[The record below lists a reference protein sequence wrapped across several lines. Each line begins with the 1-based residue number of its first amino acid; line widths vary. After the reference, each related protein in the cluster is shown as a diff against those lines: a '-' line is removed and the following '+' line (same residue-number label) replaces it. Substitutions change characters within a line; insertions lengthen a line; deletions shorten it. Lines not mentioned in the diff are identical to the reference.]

1 MKNCHLPSV
10 LLTASLTLA
19 DSAETRW
26 WPGRSELNGRGVGWP
41 ISQLWAPKKEQKIH
55 QVPQMIFRCSK
66 LWVEN
71 GGSHMK
77 YHEIITDFGK
87 HSGDPQDHSPV
98 PWKSLPQCV
107 AMRRHA
113 SPCVAMRR
121 HASPSATPPIR
132 RSTHPSRPNPC
143 GIRACGFF
151 EQRDWHI
158 INPSHIGNPIY
169 I

>member
-1 MKNCHLPSV
+1 MAVASGGQFLNFGHL
-10 LLTASLTLA
+10 
-19 DSAETRW
+19 
-26 WPGRSELNGRGVGWP
+26 
-41 ISQLWAPKKEQKIH
+41 KKERKIH

-113 SPCVAMRR
+113 SP
-121 HASPSATPPIR
+121 SATPPIVDQLI
-132 RSTHPSRPNPC
+132 SAAQTLVGFVLVDFLSK
-143 GIRACGFF
+143 GIGTQLILVTS
-151 EQRDWHI
+151 EI
-158 INPSHIGNPIY
+158 LYIY
-169 I
+169 IYSTYIFNLFHLIRSYSHAHLSSTSC